1 MKIEEM
7 KARYK
12 SQDIPEFALKERIN
26 QTIAKKTR
34 QWFGWREITIG
45 VAIIV
50 VSFVIAV
57 NTSYQFVNAT
67 NRISGLKD
75 LVSLVLVREYKH
87 VDKTSWADIQVPL
100 VAQIDNQK
108 LANKLNTQ
116 YANEG
121 RQLYTEF
128 KQDTKYRTVQQS
140 FSKVYQDQKLVVL
153 KRRITKTAADSLVE
167 DKYTVIDLKHGL
179 VLTLAMLFKNNHYQ
193 KLLADFVNKQT
204 QANFKIKAHDIKDNF
219 YINEQGKLVLVFA
232 SGLIAPA
239 YLNVQKVVIPIGVIK
254 QDLVSTNYIRK

>member
-1 MKIEEM
+1 M
-7 KARYK
+7 
-12 SQDIPEFALKERIN
+12 
-26 QTIAKKTR
+26 
-34 QWFGWREITIG
+34 
-45 VAIIV
+45 
-50 VSFVIAV
+50 
-57 NTSYQFVNAT
+57 
-67 NRISGLKD
+67 
-75 LVSLVLVREYKH
+75 
-87 VDKTSWADIQVPL
+87 
-100 VAQIDNQK
+100 
-108 LANKLNTQ
+108 
-116 YANEG
+116 
-121 RQLYTEF
+121 
-128 KQDTKYRTVQQS
+128 
-140 FSKVYQDQKLVVL
+140 YQDQKLVVL

>member
-50 VSFVIAV
+50 ASFVIAV

-67 NRISGLKD
+67 SRISGLKD

-116 YANEG
+116 
-121 RQLYTEF
+121 LM
-128 KQDTKYRTVQQS
+128 K
-140 FSKVYQDQKLVVL
+140 
-153 KRRITKTAADSLVE
+153 
-167 DKYTVIDLKHGL
+167 
-179 VLTLAMLFKNNHYQ
+179 
-193 KLLADFVNKQT
+193 
-204 QANFKIKAHDIKDNF
+204 
-219 YINEQGKLVLVFA
+219 
-232 SGLIAPA
+232 
-239 YLNVQKVVIPIGVIK
+239 GV
-254 QDLVSTNYIRK
+254 NYILNLNKIQNIEQFDNRLSRCIRIKNWLF